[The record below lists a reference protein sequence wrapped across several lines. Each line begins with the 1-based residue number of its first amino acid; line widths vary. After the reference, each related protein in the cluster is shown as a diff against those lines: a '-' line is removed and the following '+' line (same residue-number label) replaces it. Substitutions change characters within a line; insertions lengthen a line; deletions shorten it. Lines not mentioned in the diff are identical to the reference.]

1 MTWGQSRQ
9 CCYWFLLVLMSNGG
23 DHSEWAFKTAIR
35 SIWPRA
41 SVVLR
46 HLDLLMVLSV
56 QESSPFRFYSSFSR
70 LGELLSPRRT
80 SVCCVMPRPVASW
93 LEGEYHPLGAHEMAV
108 SVHFPFVH
116 RATDFVTVAVLFGII
131 LSFTITLA
139 SLGVLSFLSIEDA
152 CLPWLCSLRKTVG
165 WTDTM
170 DKNQSD
176 AERGGM
182 YL

>member
-9 CCYWFLLVLMSNGG
+9 CCYWFLLVLMPNGG

-46 HLDLLMVLSV
+46 HLDLLMILSV

-70 LGELLSPRRT
+70 LGELLSPSRT

-93 LEGEYHPLGAHEMAV
+93 PRRRISPVGYTWNGCICAFSLCTSCYRFCYSSSSIWNYFIFHYYSGILGCFKF
-108 SVHFPFVH
+108 SLYRGRLP
-116 RATDFVTVAVLFGII
+116 TLTV
-131 LSFTITLA
+131 
-139 SLGVLSFLSIEDA
+139 
-152 CLPWLCSLRKTVG
+152 
-165 WTDTM
+165 
-170 DKNQSD
+170 
-176 AERGGM
+176 
-182 YL
+182 